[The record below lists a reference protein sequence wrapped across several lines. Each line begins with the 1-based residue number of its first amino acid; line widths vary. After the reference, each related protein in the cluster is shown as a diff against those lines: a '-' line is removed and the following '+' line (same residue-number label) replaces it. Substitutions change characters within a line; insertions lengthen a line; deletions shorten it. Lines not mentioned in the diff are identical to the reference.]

1 MILEPQED
9 SKISTLWN
17 ILVHLNIRKRRKY
30 HNSSTKEI
38 ALTESLLQ
46 ALKYS
51 TMHKLQPKP
60 VRVDQKGYTHRLD
73 PFNTDTRGK
82 TNKFVDCVA
91 HRMKMRSKKHW
102 EWLAKHILQKR
113 IQDFPNHKREKE
125 SNNFLGPLILVP
137 IEQIT
142 FSYLL
147 TQHFCLK
154 YPHQKTR

>member
-1 MILEPQED
+1 MILELRED

-17 ILVHLNIRKRRKY
+17 ILVHLNTKKRKKILTFLTR
-30 HNSSTKEI
+30 EI
-38 ALTESLLQ
+38 VLTESLLQ

-60 VRVDQKGYTHRLD
+60 VRVDQKGYMHRLD

-113 IQDFPNHKREKE
+113 IQDFPNHRREKE

-137 IEQIT
+137 IGQIT